1 MGILLVEGDSYFL
14 RTCIPVGKRTIRVCC
29 SPLAAPNASF
39 IHIQRRFRIVREH
52 RLVVRAFDGDG
63 DGLFRPGPPVVHDA
77 DHKGLGHALALA
89 QCRDVIIALVELIGI
104 VPVLVQGQ
112 GPVLRGGDV
121 PAVTTPGD
129 IHRAGPPI
137 MAAAV
142 LPHRGGGQR
151 RIIARALQGELQS
164 VVVSVRGFLP
174 RAVFPVVIRGLHTAG
189 EPDHGIGH
197 TIGRAVGMQAVVR
210 HRYFLAGGIEE
221 LFAVKDVQRRPVI
234 GAGHRDRHF
243 LAGPGAML
251 VPDEDGEGLRQRLA
265 FIEVVEPVVLRP
277 VTGRKIAALVQRV
290 GIAAVRSDG
299 QAAVLPPDG
308 DIAAVSGKVDAIRGF
323 GLAGLHTVD
332 EFRAVVG
339 ILARGLVAVRE
350 RTVIPADL
358 VSSRPV
364 LAGRVN
370 ELVIRPIDH
379 GTVIMT
385 AHAAFRDVQR
395 AVIRSVT
402 QLQTGLVV
410 GPVDGDGDVG
420 GNFLAEGIPDRDGKG
435 LGQHLALGQLVDGI
449 AVRIKSAGLELIG
462 IGTVCM
468 EGQRT
473 VAGFIDGIA
482 VRRSGDQ
489 LGRLRLG
496 HGRRTVRFQLGIR
509 GIHTEGEIPLVAKVN
524 VRGIDPARK
533 ALCLVMAGDD
543 IALPVDDIPRLC
555 RRIAVTAVM
564 VDAFFL
570 EDEIILV
577 RDDRERARAF
587 HLDDDLPGVVS
598 TMLIHHG
605 DLKGLEMGV
614 FGIELLDELAP
625 AVDHIGPAAVRID
638 GQSTVVG
645 RENGL
650 GAAFRADMPRLR
662 LMPCGRRGRMLHISI
677 RMGTAGNTDGLVT
690 ARIGIDVPDI
700 ERSGKLGPARGVIGI
715 SGVALYGLEHRT
727 VREDL
732 SVAIPD
738 LQRRLV
744 IAARNGDGHGLQI
757 PGAVLV
763 LHIDGEGIR
772 DGGPFRQGIDGGDVE
787 GLAVK
792 AGRPLHGFSLALQ
805 GIGPGAVAVQDQMA
819 EAPFHGLA
827 ALHVAIRGILAQKDV
842 CVRALRP
849 FPAAVLALV
858 TGHGT
863 EPQLVPGVHVRA
875 GHLAF
880 QLLRALV
887 IGVRAV
893 VGLVLFLRTRSSHHL
908 TVIGTPHAALDEPQL
923 GIRIQRDLRL
933 VVGPLDGHGERGLGL
948 TALPVLH
955 AHGEVLTH
963 GLAQGQAVGIGVIVV
978 QGIGDDT
985 GVGIDGDDAILGDDA
1000 VAAVGKAVGQPPAV
1014 RIAGHHLPHDDRHT
1028 GGEDIALDLLAP
1040 VGLHTGFHQGHVV
1053 TVHSDDAADLG
1064 IEVLVRPAA
1073 DLIVGPLHAIAK
1085 TDVQTPQMIDAVQQV
1100 AAAVFVIAAAA
1111 RGAAAGGRTG
1121 GGHQV
1126 FAKGRE
1132 EILPAALHP
1141 FHLEGG
1147 HIFLGIRGVE
1157 ALQPDGR
1164 PIFKAQDKIVA
1175 IAGQR
1180 RRIRRKIEDEA
1191 PVRSAGDGLC
1201 GTSNR
1206 LGKTDI
1212 GHEGPPDKKSCD
1224 LSKKYENV
1232 KSPVPKGLGTGLGFA
1247 RHARGASGVRQGE
1260 GIKKSCHAR

>member
-1 MGILLVEGDSYFL
+1 M
-14 RTCIPVGKRTIRVCC
+14 
-29 SPLAAPNASF
+29 
-39 IHIQRRFRIVREH
+39 
-52 RLVVRAFDGDG
+52 
-63 DGLFRPGPPVVHDA
+63 
-77 DHKGLGHALALA
+77 
-89 QCRDVIIALVELIGI
+89 
-104 VPVLVQGQ
+104 
-112 GPVLRGGDV
+112 
-121 PAVTTPGD
+121 
-129 IHRAGPPI
+129 
-137 MAAAV
+137 
-142 LPHRGGGQR
+142 
-151 RIIARALQGELQS
+151 
-164 VVVSVRGFLP
+164 
-174 RAVFPVVIRGLHTAG
+174 
-189 EPDHGIGH
+189 
-197 TIGRAVGMQAVVR
+197 
-210 HRYFLAGGIEE
+210 
-221 LFAVKDVQRRPVI
+221 
-234 GAGHRDRHF
+234 
-243 LAGPGAML
+243 
-251 VPDEDGEGLRQRLA
+251 
-265 FIEVVEPVVLRP
+265 
-277 VTGRKIAALVQRV
+277 QRV
-290 GIAAVRSDG
+290 GIGGSAVGRFRHDQLAVMPLGRDAGLAARGQPQAFGRRHAGTVRHGKVQDVAMIHVRSVDAARDRSGPCGIIVVGVVLFGLSGLVEGAVIGRRRIPAHTGLIQQAVR
-299 QAAVLPPDG
+299 
-308 DIAAVSGKVDAIRGF
+308 
-323 GLAGLHTVD
+323 
-332 EFRAVVG
+332 
-339 ILARGLVAVRE
+339 VA
-350 RTVIPADL
+350 
-358 VSSRPV
+358 
-364 LAGRVN
+364 
-370 ELVIRPIDH
+370 H
-379 GTVIMT
+379 
-385 AHAAFRDVQR
+385 
-395 AVIRSVT
+395 
-402 QLQTGLVV
+402 
-410 GPVDGDGDVG
+410 
-420 GNFLAEGIPDRDGKG
+420 
-435 LGQHLALGQLVDGI
+435 
-449 AVRIKSAGLELIG
+449 
-462 IGTVCM
+462 
-468 EGQRT
+468 GQR
-473 VAGFIDGIA
+473 
-482 VRRSGDQ
+482 RS
-489 LGRLRLG
+489 
-496 HGRRTVRFQLGIR
+496 I
-509 GIHTEGEIPLVAKVN
+509 
-524 VRGIDPARK
+524 
-533 ALCLVMAGDD
+533 
-543 IALPVDDIPRLC
+543 
-555 RRIAVTAVM
+555 
-564 VDAFFL
+564 
-570 EDEIILV
+570 
-577 RDDRERARAF
+577 
-587 HLDDDLPGVVS
+587 
-598 TMLIHHG
+598 
-605 DLKGLEMGV
+605 
-614 FGIELLDELAP
+614 
-625 AVDHIGPAAVRID
+625 
-638 GQSTVVG
+638 
-645 RENGL
+645 
-650 GAAFRADMPRLR
+650 
-662 LMPCGRRGRMLHISI
+662 
-677 RMGTAGNTDGLVT
+677 
-690 ARIGIDVPDI
+690 
-700 ERSGKLGPARGVIGI
+700 
-715 SGVALYGLEHRT
+715 
-727 VREDL
+727 
-732 SVAIPD
+732 
-738 LQRRLV
+738 

-772 DGGPFRQGIDGGDVE
+772 DGGPFRQGIDGGNIE

-805 GIGPGAVAVQDQMA
+805 GIGPGTVAVQLQMA

-863 EPQLVPGVHVRA
+863 EPQLVPGIHVRA

-887 IGVRAV
+887 ISVRAV
-893 VGLVLFLRTRSSHHL
+893 VGLVLFLRPRSSHHL

-948 TALPVLH
+948 AALPVLH
-955 AHGEVLTH
+955 THGEVLPH

-1085 TDVQTPQMIDAVQQV
+1085 TDVQTSQMIDAVQQV

-1126 FAKGRE
+1126 FAKSRE
-1132 EILPAALHP
+1132 EILPADLHP

-1147 HIFLGIRGVE
+1147 HLFLGIRGVE